1 MMQYRDLACIFLF
14 FLFSSV
20 SLGKAQSDAF
30 NRSDSLF
37 KVYIN
42 SDAAKAAGELEL
54 QGSLELD
61 SEGKGGYWL
70 NVGLFMLRVG
80 QLDSALA
87 ANAKGL
93 AFLQD
98 KIRKGKGLRYRG
110 KMFQTLDQQDSSL
123 KYLKQ
128 SLAITPESETSEV
141 LVIRKDLA
149 EIFLRLGKPD
159 STRHYL
165 NEGMKI
171 LDSKDDPSL
180 LEDRGIYLSANGQL
194 QLYLSRYDSAMISFH
209 QAVALY
215 KQTGNL
221 RRQASSLSQI
231 GDILSIQGKH
241 REAIGYYREAVE
253 SLGDSPNPSLL
264 GSYSNNLGLVY
275 FRLEE
280 LDSARFC
287 FDRSLTIA
295 KQIGRPRLK
304 ANSHGNLANI
314 FIKTGE
320 MDSAFFHANASYQ
333 GMKGLRNAYGI
344 CISLMI
350 LAEVDLSRNQIGKGF
365 KELRESRVIAEKLN
379 IPDLEKDAYLAL
391 SEAHSKHGSSD
402 SALFFFKEHIAV
414 KDSITSE
421 SVKKETERL
430 RIQYETLLKEEENS
444 RLVAELDWEMEKRD
458 RERLTLVVIGL
469 SIALLLLA
477 LTLSLYLRNQ
487 SRKRELLI
495 SEAEARHEKSEK
507 ARAQKRLAKALKQ
520 ITEKDFLLNRLEED
534 YRDTVSQGSFADKL
548 HERIN
553 SNQDWMQFV
562 IEFEMVYKGFFDS
575 LQPQE
580 NKLTKTDLRMAA
592 LIKLNL
598 SNKEI
603 AEVLSITL
611 EGVKKAKHRLKK
623 KLQLPIETNLSDF
636 VTQASI

>member
-1 MMQYRDLACIFLF
+1 MQYRDLAGIFLI

-20 SLGKAQSDAF
+20 TLGKAQSDAF
-30 NRSDSLF
+30 KRSDSLF
-37 KVYIN
+37 KVYVN
-42 SDAAKAAGELEL
+42 SDASKAAAELEA
-54 QGSLELD
+54 QNSLALT
-61 SEGKGGYWL
+61 SEDKSQYWL

-80 QLDSALA
+80 QLDSALV

-93 AFLQD
+93 SLTKD
-98 KIRKGKGLRYRG
+98 NVRKGKGLRYRG

-123 KYLKQ
+123 ANLKR
-128 SLAITPESETSEV
+128 SLAVTPETDVWEE
-141 LVIRKDLA
+141 LVIRKDIA

-159 STRHYL
+159 STRLYL
-165 NEGMKI
+165 SQGMAI
-171 LDSKDDPSL
+171 LNTNDDPDL
-180 LEDRGIYLSANGQL
+180 QEHRGSFLSGNGQL

-209 QAVALY
+209 QAVAFY
-215 KQTGNL
+215 KQVGNV
-221 RRQASSLSQI
+221 RSQASSLSQI
-231 GDILSIQGKH
+231 GDILSLQGKH
-241 REAIGYYREAVE
+241 REAIGYYRNAVE

-275 FRLEE
+275 YRLEE
-280 LDSARFC
+280 LDSARYC
-287 FDRSLTIA
+287 FERSLAIA
-295 KQIGRPRLK
+295 EEIGRPRLK

-314 FIKTGE
+314 FMKIGE
-320 MDSAFFHANASYQ
+320 KDSAYYHANSSYQ
-333 GMKGLRNAYGI
+333 VLSRMGNAYGT
-344 CISLMI
+344 CLSLMI
-350 LAEVDLSRNQIGKGF
+350 LAGVDLSRNQIGKGF
-365 KELRESRVIAEKLN
+365 KELRESRGIAEQLN

-391 SEAHSKHGSSD
+391 SDAHQKYGSSD
-402 SALFFFKEHIAV
+402 SALFFFKKHVAV
-414 KDSITSE
+414 RDSITSE

-430 RIQYETLLKEEENS
+430 RIQYETRLKEEENS
-444 RLVAELDWEMEKRD
+444 RLVAELDWEMEKRE

-487 SRKRELLI
+487 ARKRELLI
-495 SEAEARHEKSEK
+495 SEAEARHEKLERT
-507 ARAQKRLAKALKQ
+507 RAQKRLAKALRQ
-520 ITEKDFLLNRLEED
+520 ITEKDVLLNRLEED
-534 YRDTVSQGSFADKL
+534 YRGSVTQGAFADKL

-575 LQPQE
+575 LRPQE
-580 NKLTKTDLRMAA
+580 NKLTKNDLRMAA

-623 KLQLPIETNLSDF
+623 KLQLPTESNLSDF
-636 VTQASI
+636 VTQTNS